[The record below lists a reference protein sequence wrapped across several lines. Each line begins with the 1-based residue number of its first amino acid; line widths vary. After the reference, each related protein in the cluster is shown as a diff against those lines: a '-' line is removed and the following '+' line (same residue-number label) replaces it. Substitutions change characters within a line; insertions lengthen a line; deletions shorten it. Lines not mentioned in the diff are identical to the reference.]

1 MHTVYISLHINKCS
15 QCITMFKSIC
25 GSCIHWC
32 VPLQAK
38 DQRLNVDVV
47 LEAPVICVPLSIP
60 NQALVVNTGV
70 LKVKNRCE
78 QKQVDIEKGR
88 SEVVQ
93 FKSVFETFEIAL
105 DNFSIVR

>member
-1 MHTVYISLHINKCS
+1 MLAV
-15 QCITMFKSIC
+15 F
-25 GSCIHWC
+25 HWC

-38 DQRLNVDVV
+38 DQRFSVDVV

-60 NQALVVNTGV
+60 NQAIMVNMGV

-78 QKQVDIEKGR
+78 QKRVDIQKGR

-93 FKSVFETFEIAL
+93 FESVFEIFEIAL
-105 DNFSIVR
+105 DDFSIVR